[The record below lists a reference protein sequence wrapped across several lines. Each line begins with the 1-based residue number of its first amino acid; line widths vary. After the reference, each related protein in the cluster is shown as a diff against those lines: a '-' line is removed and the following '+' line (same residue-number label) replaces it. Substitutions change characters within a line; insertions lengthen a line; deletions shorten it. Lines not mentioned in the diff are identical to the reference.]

1 MKTSF
6 FAAAGLVSAAS
17 QALASITVVSPW
29 GTSVWSAGGHGEI
42 TWNATTPESTLNC
55 DIQLMN
61 GEAKNANLVAQ
72 VTDPSTPI
80 ACSAGKYDIHPLND
94 FAAGKYSI
102 RIGQASTGN
111 WYYSGLFTFNG
122 TGSSKPISVVS
133 TATSLSGT
141 AAAAAAAATG
151 TAAAAAAAATGNPAA
166 SGNAA
171 AIGKAAA
178 SGSAASASASATALS
193 TKSAANAIS
202 INSAAL
208 ALGAVAAAAFAL

>member
-1 MKTSF
+1 
-6 FAAAGLVSAAS
+6 
-17 QALASITVVSPW
+17 
-29 GTSVWSAGGHGEI
+29 
-42 TWNATTPESTLNC
+42 
-55 DIQLMN
+55 
-61 GEAKNANLVAQ
+61 
-72 VTDPSTPI
+72 
-80 ACSAGKYDIHPLND
+80 LND

-122 TGSSKPISVVS
+122 TGSSKPICKFLAQLQKLNANIIIIAIVS
-133 TATSLSGT
+133 TATSLS
-141 AAAAAAAATG
+141 G

-178 SGSAASASASATALS
+178 SGSAASASATALS
-193 TKSAANAIS
+193 TKSAANTIS

>member
-1 MKTSF
+1 M
-6 FAAAGLVSAAS
+6 
-17 QALASITVVSPW
+17 
-29 GTSVWSAGGHGEI
+29 
-42 TWNATTPESTLNC
+42 
-55 DIQLMN
+55 
-61 GEAKNANLVAQ
+61 
-72 VTDPSTPI
+72 
-80 ACSAGKYDIHPLND
+80 ND

-122 TGSSKPISVVS
+122 TGSSKPVCKFLAQLQKLNANIIIIAVVS

-141 AAAAAAAATG
+141 
-151 TAAAAAAAATGNPAA
+151 AAAAAAATGNPAA

-178 SGSAASASASATALS
+178 SGSAASASATALS
-193 TKSAANAIS
+193 TKSAANTIS

>member
-141 AAAAAAAATG
+141 AAAAAAA
-151 TAAAAAAAATGNPAA
+151 TGNPAA

-178 SGSAASASASATALS
+178 SGSAASASATALS
-193 TKSAANAIS
+193 TKSAANTIS

>member
-151 TAAAAAAAATGNPAA
+151 NPAA

>member
-42 TWNATTPESTLNC
+42 TWNATTPESTMNC

-122 TGSSKPISVVS
+122 TGSSKPVSVVS
-133 TATSLSGT
+133 TATSLS
-141 AAAAAAAATG
+141 G

-178 SGSAASASASATALS
+178 SGSAASASATALS
-193 TKSAANAIS
+193 TKSAANTIS